1 MSRSSTPVGTRTG
14 SGWVIGSV
22 GGIPVVLAPSWVLV
36 AAILVMLYFPVVR
49 RMVPTLGMGT
59 VVLTTLAFVVMLF
72 VSVLVHELAHGVT
85 GQRLGARPREYVLT
99 FWGGHTSFV
108 TELPGPGSSAVV
120 SAAGPLANA
129 ALAVA
134 AWGALATLDPGGPGR
149 VILWGAM
156 LSNALVAGFNLLPGL
171 PLDGGQILEAI
182 VWAVTGDRSRGTV
195 VAAWAGRVVV
205 IAVLFWFLVR
215 PLLEGSQPNLST
227 GIWMI
232 LLGAFMWSGTGQAL
246 RNAQARRATAG
257 IDLRALAVP
266 TLVLDDTATLAQ
278 LETGLAG
285 RTAAVVLV
293 RDGQPVA
300 LLDPV
305 ALREVP
311 YADRATTPVSAV
323 ARHLAPDQVVTAMTG
338 PAAVAAVSVAQR
350 HGPVVVLHDGVT
362 VLGVVE
368 VAAVARAVQTS
379 RP

>member
-1 MSRSSTPVGTRTG
+1 MSRSRTPVGTRTG
-14 SGWVIGSV
+14 SGWVIGHV

-36 AAILVMLYFPVVR
+36 AAILVTLYFPLVR
-49 RMVPTLGMGT
+49 QMVPTLGLGA

-72 VSVLVHELAHGVT
+72 ASVLVHELAHGLT

-108 TELPGPGSSAVV
+108 TDLPGPGSSAVV

-129 ALAVA
+129 ALALA
-134 AWGALATLDPGGPGR
+134 AWGALVTLDPVGPGW

-156 LSNALVAGFNLLPGL
+156 VSNGLVAGFNLLPGL
-171 PLDGGQILEAI
+171 PLDGGQILEAA
-182 VWAVTGDRSRGTV
+182 VWAVTGDRARGTV

-205 IAVLFWFLVR
+205 IAVLLWVLGR
-215 PLLEGSQPNLST
+215 PILAGRQPDLST

-246 RNAQARRATAG
+246 RNAQARRAAAG
-257 IDLRALAVP
+257 VDLRALAVP
-266 TLVLDDTATLAQ
+266 TLVVDEATSLAQ
-278 LETGLAG
+278 VEAGLGG
-285 RTAAVVLV
+285 RPAAVVLL
-293 RDGQPVA
+293 RDGRPTG
-300 LLDPV
+300 LLDPA

-311 YADRATTPVSAV
+311 YPDRATTPVRAV
-323 ARHLAPDQVVTAMTG
+323 ARRLAPEQVVTALTG

-350 HGPVVVLHDGVT
+350 HGPVVVLHDGAT

-368 VAAVARAVQTS
+368 VAAVVRAVRAR